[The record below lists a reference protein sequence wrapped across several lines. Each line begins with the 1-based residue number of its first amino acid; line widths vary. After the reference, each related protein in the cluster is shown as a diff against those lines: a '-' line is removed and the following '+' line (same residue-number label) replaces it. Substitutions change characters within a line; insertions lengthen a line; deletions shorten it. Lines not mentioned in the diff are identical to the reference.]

1 MSSCSA
7 CPRGAFA
14 LAAAS
19 ACSRCE
25 RGRFALGERS
35 SSCTE
40 CGQGTSA
47 PDPGMS
53 ACVACRPGTF
63 ASETGSYLLFHP
75 ALLMHRKSSGQAACT
90 PAPPGQWAAA
100 GAVRLTPC
108 AAGRFGSTAGQVT
121 ANCTGVCKCVESE
134 PPNSSHAL
142 AVSVGYFCPANATSA
157 TQFACP
163 AGRFGS
169 TTGLSTSSCSG
180 VCQAGYYCVAA
191 STSAAAAQCPTGSDS
206 APGGS
211 SLSSCLCAP
220 GFGGAGASAC
230 VGKLAARHE
239 LRSLLFQLVL
249 WASSRRRSPT
259 EHARAVRKERTLL
272 CNSSR
277 LARSAAQVA
286 LAVAWDRARLRAAEL
301 AKSTSSAR
309 LAR

>member
-1 MSSCSA
+1 MA
-7 CPRGAFA
+7 ARPNCPRLSVPARVSLAAMARKLGRQTTTATA
-14 LAAAS
+14 LAS
-19 ACSRCE
+19 VSNSESR
-25 RGRFALGERS
+25 A
-35 SSCTE
+35 
-40 CGQGTSA
+40 
-47 PDPGMS
+47 
-53 ACVACRPGTF
+53 
-63 ASETGSYLLFHP
+63 
-75 ALLMHRKSSGQAACT
+75 
-90 PAPPGQWAAA
+90 
-100 GAVRLTPC
+100 
-108 AAGRFGSTAGQVT
+108 
-121 ANCTGVCKCVESE
+121 
-134 PPNSSHAL
+134 NSSHAL
-142 AVSVGYFCPANATSA
+142 AASAGYFCPANATSA

-211 SLSSCLCAP
+211 SLISCLCAP
-220 GFGGAGASAC
+220 GFGGAGASSC

-239 LRSLLFQLVL
+239 LVSLLLQLVL